1 MSRIGIFPIRPDRTR
16 TGCPV
21 RIRVRPDR
29 IPDCPV
35 RLKNPAGPDRIHGKI
50 DKKWGSK
57 NHHSLS
63 LRIFIFLKIFQS
75 KKDRLCWTIHQDSK
89 EISENF
95 ISKVFFIIFT
105 NVWPALQWSR
115 HGHLYTRTCKPK
127 PRKKFGGRLS
137 KFGVSQKRLEKID
150 FFLRRNLDVHVLYW
164 SQSFFCRCPSSGP
177 PWAALFVARSLLTK
191 SDHEIETWCWYH
203 LIGLFNTKK
212 SSLEPKSYLL

>member
-57 NHHSLS
+57 NHRSLS

-95 ISKVFFIIFT
+95 ISKVFFYYFYKCLTCTAMVKVTCTIRNKNIY
-105 NVWPALQWSR
+105 L
-115 HGHLYTRTCKPK
+115 HL
-127 PRKKFGGRLS
+127 KK
-137 KFGVSQKRLEKID
+137 
-150 FFLRRNLDVHVLYW
+150 H
-164 SQSFFCRCPSSGP
+164 
-177 PWAALFVARSLLTK
+177 
-191 SDHEIETWCWYH
+191 
-203 LIGLFNTKK
+203 
-212 SSLEPKSYLL
+212 